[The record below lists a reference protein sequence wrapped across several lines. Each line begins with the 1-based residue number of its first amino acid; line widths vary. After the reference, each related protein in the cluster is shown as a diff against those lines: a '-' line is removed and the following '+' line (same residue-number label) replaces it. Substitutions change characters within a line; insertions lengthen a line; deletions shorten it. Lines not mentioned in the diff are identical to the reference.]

1 MTGLSS
7 SSPSRLPLP
16 PPHSFSLK
24 FFPDSLLTRVCS
36 LPSQG
41 QDPVLCKTQR
51 KNCIVGNSEAVP
63 GEPTVAT
70 VLKAR
75 MVPDGCPGNTLG
87 SEAWCWLQS
96 QGSQGHTRP
105 ILLRGCHA
113 SGFVGLCKPGWQRA
127 GGERPSRKFSWPS
140 FLTLGE
146 WCWGGNRFK

>member
-7 SSPSRLPLP
+7 SPSQLPLP

-24 FFPDSLLTRVCS
+24 FSPDSLLTRLCS

-41 QDPVLCKTQR
+41 QDPVLYKTQM
-51 KNCIVGNSEAVP
+51 KKCIAGNSEAVP

-75 MVPDGCPGNTLG
+75 MVPDGCPGNSLG
-87 SEAWCWLQS
+87 SEAWYWLQA

-113 SGFVGLCKPGWQRA
+113 KRVCGAVQAWMAASW
-127 GGERPSRKFSWPS
+127 GERPSRKFSWPA

-146 WCWGGNRFK
+146 WCWGGNHFK